1 MKNKIF
7 TRKICTSHKLEM
19 RKEAAQ
25 EWRITMKIAVLGAGA
40 MGSIYG
46 GHLSINNDV
55 YMIDKK
61 EELVE
66 KINADGLKLYE
77 NDKDVIYHPKALLS
91 SEGIGEVDLVI
102 IFVKA
107 LYSRAAL
114 MENKAIIGD
123 DTYVLTLQN
132 GAGHEDIIEEFVP
145 KERIII
151 GTTEDNG
158 AILDNGYVRRGGK
171 GKTNIGMLVEDKKG
185 MLDKVKECF
194 DGCGFDT
201 HIYSN
206 IQQLIWDKLFTNVS
220 LSALTGVLQV
230 PIGFIAE
237 DEYAWN
243 MTVTLIKEAMQVAK
257 AMGLEFDEDEMIE
270 RVRNTSIN
278 SPEGRTSIYADLKAG
293 RLTEVNTI
301 SGAVVKAGD
310 RLGIP
315 VPSHKMIV
323 NMVHA
328 MENKSKNNVQ

>member
-1 MKNKIF
+1 
-7 TRKICTSHKLEM
+7 M

-66 KINADGLKLYE
+66 KISADGLKLYE
-77 NDKDVIYHPKALLS
+77 NDKDVVYHPKALLS

-123 DTYVLTLQN
+123 NTYVLTLQN

-171 GKTNIGMLVEDKKG
+171 GKTNIGMLVEDKNS

-230 PIGFIAE
+230 PMGYIAT
-237 DEYAWN
+237 DEYAWS
-243 MTVTLIKEAMQVAK
+243 MAVTLIKEAMAVAK
-257 AMGLEFDEDEMIE
+257 AMGLEFNEDEMIE
-270 RVRNTSIN
+270 RVKNTSLG
-278 SPEGRTSIYADLKAG
+278 SPEGRTSIYTDLSKG
-293 RLTEVNTI
+293 RPTEVNTI
-301 SGAVVKAGD
+301 SGAVVKAGEKM
-310 RLGIP
+310 GVP

-328 MENKSKNNVQ
+328 MENKNK